1 MNVTIYMSPYQ
12 KLRVYW
18 KSLGLNVQRGVPES
32 AVRLFETQNSLIL
45 PPDVRDYFLNVN
57 GMEQVCGH
65 DCDANGFSFWPL
77 QLVKSAPAVCA
88 AESIGAP
95 TLPNAE
101 QYYVFADYMQWSW
114 AYAIRLGSEPWGIND
129 VVHVGTVAPKAVAG
143 SFTEFVELYLTN
155 SQVLYPNPR

>member
-65 DCDANGFSFWPL
+65 DCDANGF
-77 QLVKSAPAVCA
+77 
-88 AESIGAP
+88 
-95 TLPNAE
+95 
-101 QYYVFADYMQWSW
+101 
-114 AYAIRLGSEPWGIND
+114 
-129 VVHVGTVAPKAVAG
+129 
-143 SFTEFVELYLTN
+143 
-155 SQVLYPNPR
+155 